1 MYGNVP
7 PDGAAVAVPD
17 VQKLDVDVNA
27 RLKQFTVIKTESVN
41 VPQAVVMVTVYS
53 VVTVGVAYVVAEVG
67 LVTVTGGA
75 HEKVAA
81 VLQVAVSKVLSPAII
96 LVGLPDIVKD
106 TADEETETF
115 PEAEHPFESCTTTEY
130 VPPVNPVMVAV
141 VPPPGDQR

>member
-1 MYGNVP
+1 MV
-7 PDGAAVAVPD
+7 VT
-17 VQKLDVDVNA
+17 
-27 RLKQFTVIKTESVN
+27 LKQFTVTNTESVN

-115 PEAEHPFESCTTTEY
+115 PEAEHPF
-130 VPPVNPVMVAV
+130 
-141 VPPPGDQR
+141 

>member
-81 VLQVAVSKVLSPAII
+81 VLQVAVSKVLSPII
-96 LVGLPDIVKD
+96 IVAGLAV
-106 TADEETETF
+106 
-115 PEAEHPFESCTTTEY
+115 AE
-130 VPPVNPVMVAV
+130 
-141 VPPPGDQR
+141 